1 MQTKPAAP
9 ALRFSPDLALRI
21 LISAIRGHQRD
32 FLRDTRT
39 ALYSQKE
46 RVVYS
51 GLNHIPPCGPFL
63 VIMNHYTRPG
73 LSVIWVAV
81 AVSAALPAAP
91 LWLMTS
97 AWTNRQPGWDELR
110 ERITK
115 KIFHR
120 LADMY
125 GFITTPPMPPVDA
138 ELEERTDS
146 VRRLMD
152 VLRHQPGTILC
163 LAPEGRDFPG
173 GVLGTPSPGTGRLVR
188 QAAKYLQRVLPVGV
202 YAQEGTLTVN
212 FGAPFT
218 LSDTLPEDASDQE
231 ISARLMVSIAAL
243 LPAHLRGIYQ
253 PGKGKLQ

>member
-1 MQTKPAAP
+1 MGLSV
-9 ALRFSPDLALRI
+9 ALSF
-21 LISAIRGHQRD
+21 
-32 FLRDTRT
+32 FLGKKRNFHSDSRKVLKKQHEKV
-39 ALYSQKE
+39 LYQ
-46 RVVYS
+46 
-51 GLNHIPPCGPFL
+51 GLNHIPQSGPFL
-63 VIMNHYTRPG
+63 VVMNHYTRSG
-73 LSVIWVAV
+73 LSVIWAV
-81 AVSAALPAAP
+81 LAVSAVLPAAP

-97 AWTNRQPGWDELR
+97 AWTNRQPGWDALR

-115 KIFHR
+115 KIFQR

-138 ELEERTDS
+138 ELDERADS

-152 VLRHQPGTILC
+152 VLRHKPGTILC
-163 LAPEGRDFPG
+163 LAPEGRDFSG

-202 YAQEGTLTVN
+202 YAQEGTLMVN

-218 LSDTLPEDASDQE
+218 LADTLPSDASDQE
-231 ISARLMVSIAAL
+231 ISARLMGSIAAL

-253 PGKGKLQ
+253 PGKGKLH